1 MSTQTFLYYMLP
13 GYLIT
18 LVVLV
23 GILRFR
29 SFKLKVLLDK
39 LREARG
45 VKAQKYG
52 REKELF
58 KSMEQE
64 IEGWREDRRIEVE
77 QMQKLENYRKEYL
90 GNVSH
95 ELKTPIFNIQGYLH
109 TLLDGGLED
118 PSINRNYLQ
127 RAANSVER
135 MIHIVEDLQAIS
147 MLEAGELEL
156 EYDRFDVVALTKD
169 IIDSLEMR
177 AKEKKIDLIL
187 KHAADEKVFVYADR
201 QRIRQ
206 VITNLITNSIRY
218 GKEGGETKIR
228 YNDTGI
234 KVIAEVADTGIGI
247 PDKFLPRIFERFY
260 RVDKGRSREQGGT
273 GLGLAIVKHIVE
285 AHRQTI
291 GVMSTE
297 GVGSVFTFTL
307 QKS

>member
-1 MSTQTFLYYMLP
+1 MGVINEDDKSTKIYNMVDEMGLMTAIKFFGSYDNIVDM
-13 GYLIT
+13 
-18 LVVLV
+18 
-23 GILRFR
+23 
-29 SFKLKVLLDK
+29 
-39 LREARG
+39 
-45 VKAQKYG
+45 YG
-52 REKELF
+52 
-58 KSMEQE
+58 
-64 IEGWREDRRIEVE
+64 G
-77 QMQKLENYRKEYL
+77 
-90 GNVSH
+90 
-95 ELKTPIFNIQGYLH
+95 
-109 TLLDGGLED
+109 
-118 PSINRNYLQ
+118 SIN
-127 RAANSVER
+127 
-135 MIHIVEDLQAIS
+135 
-147 MLEAGELEL
+147 
-156 EYDRFDVVALTKD
+156 LT
-169 IIDSLEMR
+169 
-177 AKEKKIDLIL
+177 KEKKIDLIL
-187 KHAADEKVFVYADR
+187 KHTAEEKVFVYADR

-228 YNDTGI
+228 YNDTGV

>member
-1 MSTQTFLYYMLP
+1 MTNQTFLYYILP

-18 LVVLV
+18 RALVI
-23 GILRFR
+23 GIMRYQSMR
-29 SFKLKVLLDK
+29 IKGLLDK
-39 LREARG
+39 LRAARG
-45 VKAQKYG
+45 VKDNKY
-52 REKELF
+52 RRDKEVF
-58 KSMEQE
+58 KSMEAE
-64 IEGWREDRRIEVE
+64 IIGWSEDRRLEVE

-109 TLLDGGLED
+109 TLLDGGIDD

-156 EYDRFDVVALTKD
+156 EFDRFDVLALTRD

-177 AKEKKIDLIL
+177 GKEKKIDLIL
-187 KHAADEKVFVYADR
+187 KHTAEEKVFVYADR

-228 YNDTGI
+228 YNDTGV

>member
-1 MSTQTFLYYMLP
+1 MTNQTFLYYILP

-18 LVVLV
+18 LALV
-23 GILRFR
+23 IGIMRYQSMR
-29 SFKLKVLLDK
+29 IKGLLDK
-39 LREARG
+39 LRDARG
-45 VKAQKYG
+45 VKDNKY
-52 REKELF
+52 RRDKEVF
-58 KSMEQE
+58 KSMEAE
-64 IEGWREDRRIEVE
+64 IIGWSEDRRLEIE

-109 TLLDGGLED
+109 TLLDGGIDD

-127 RAANSVER
+127 RAASSVDR

-156 EYDRFDVVALTKD
+156 EFDRFDVLALTRD

-177 AKEKKIDLIL
+177 GKEKKIDLIL
-187 KHAADEKVFVYADR
+187 KHTAEEKVFVYADR

-228 YNDTGI
+228 YNDTGV